1 MGDFLADG
9 MAWLDAQLRAHASES
24 VTYSRDPYDDLEIL
38 ATRGS
43 KPMRTLTDLGPRID
57 FTMQDWFLAAS
68 ELVIDGEP
76 VTPRK
81 GDRIYA
87 VSRGMQQTYEVLSPG
102 GDEPVW
108 RWSDASEVT
117 RRVHTKLI
125 GEEAYA

>member
-1 MGDFLADG
+1 MADVLADG

-24 VTYSRDPYDDLEIL
+24 VTYSRDPYGDLEIL

-43 KPMRTLTDLGPRID
+43 KPMRTMADFGPRID
-57 FTMQDWFLAAS
+57 FTVQDWFIAAS

-76 VTPRK
+76 ATPRK

-87 VSRGMQQTYEVLSPG
+87 ISRGMLQTYEVLSPG
-102 GDEPVW
+102 GDEPAW

-117 RRVHTKLI
+117 LRVHTKLKA
-125 GEEAYA
+125 EEAYA

>member
-1 MGDFLADG
+1 MADVLADG

-24 VTYSRDPYDDLEIL
+24 VTYSRDPYGQVDLD

-43 KPMRTLTDLGPRID
+43 KPMRTLTDFGPRVD
-57 FTMQDWFLAAS
+57 FTMQDWLVTAS
-68 ELVIDGEP
+68 DLVIGGEP
-76 VTPRK
+76 VTPRR
-81 GDRIYA
+81 GDKIYA

-117 RRVHTKLI
+117 RRVHSKLI
-125 GEEAYA
+125 TEEPYA